1 MVTKATKE
9 NDSKIAIHIIWLL
22 AIINFLIGPSV
33 VNWAK
38 SQELAEQPNKALLDN
53 ITSEGKSYIDGLD
66 ESPEHGEN
74 RLKLWGW
81 VFLMINSAF
90 TEKGII
96 SQSI

>member
-38 SQELAEQPNKALLDN
+38 SQELAEQPNKA
-53 ITSEGKSYIDGLD
+53 Y
-66 ESPEHGEN
+66 
-74 RLKLWGW
+74 
-81 VFLMINSAF
+81 
-90 TEKGII
+90 
-96 SQSI
+96 